1 MDLPLESIL
10 RGTHFAGLHF
20 PPAAATVSTAAACRR
35 CLCFRSYAAIVSTDA
50 AISVATA
57 ATRSPGA
64 AVDRAALKVVSVM
77 RRRWRGDG
85 RLGDQ
90 FRPLSCVKKNSAL
103 DPTVGSNNFTSTLS
117 CRLY

>member
-1 MDLPLESIL
+1 MREESIL
-10 RGTHFAGLHF
+10 RGPHFAGLHF
-20 PPAAATVSTAAACRR
+20 PRAAATVSTAAACRR

-57 ATRSPGA
+57 A
-64 AVDRAALKVVSVM
+64 DRAALKVVSVM

-90 FRPLSCVKKNSAL
+90 LRPLSCVKKNSAL